1 MVHLKAIFLDFD
13 GVICESC
20 QIKNDAYYNSYRE
33 FGDEIA
39 SKVLEYHLQH
49 GGVSRVKIFPIA
61 HRMFLN
67 REIGEEEHK
76 MMCERFTAWVE
87 QEVVKAPL
95 VEGVEDFLK
104 EWQGKAK
111 IFVSS
116 GTPQDEMRRI
126 VAAKGLDKYFTEVLG
141 SPTLKAEHV
150 RTMLQKYSISKSD
163 ALFVGDAITDRDA
176 ASDAG
181 VKFIA
186 RISQDSRLQKEPY
199 TIQDFREIGNLV
211 GELFA

>member
-20 QIKNDAYYNSYRE
+20 QIKNDAYYNSYKE
-33 FGDEIA
+33 FGDDIA

-67 REIGEEEHK
+67 REIGKEEHQ

-95 VEGVEDFLK
+95 VAGVEDFLK
-104 EWQGKAK
+104 EWQGRAK

-126 VAAKGLDKYFTEVLG
+126 VSAKGLGQYFTEVLG
-141 SPTLKAEHV
+141 SPDLKADHV
-150 RTMLQKYSISKSD
+150 RNMLQKYSISKAD

-176 ASDAG
+176 AMDAG
-181 VKFIA
+181 VNFIA

-211 GELFA
+211 RELFA

>member
-20 QIKNDAYYNSYRE
+20 QIKNDAYYNSYKE
-33 FGDEIA
+33 FGDDVA

-67 REIGEEEHK
+67 REIGEGEHK

-87 QEVVKAPL
+87 QQVVKAPL
-95 VEGVEDFLK
+95 VEGVEDLLK
-104 EWQGKAK
+104 EWQGKAI

-126 VAAKGLDKYFTEVLG
+126 VTAKGLDKYFTEVLG
-141 SPTLKAEHV
+141 SPELKADHV
-150 RTMLQKYSISKSD
+150 RSMLQKYSIAKDD

-176 ASDAG
+176 AMDAG
-181 VKFIA
+181 VRFIA

>member
-20 QIKNDAYYNSYRE
+20 QVKNDAYYNSYKKY
-33 FGDEIA
+33 GDEIA

-49 GGVSRVKIFPIA
+49 GGISRVKIFPIA

-67 REIGEEEHK
+67 REIGEEEHR
-76 MMCERFTAWVE
+76 MMCERFTSWVE

-126 VAAKGLDKYFTEVLG
+126 VEAKGLNKYFTEVLG
-141 SPTLKAEHV
+141 SPVLKADHV
-150 RTMLQKYSISKSD
+150 RAMLQKYSIDKGD
-163 ALFVGDAITDRDA
+163 TLFVGDAITDRDA
-176 ASDAG
+176 AADAG
-181 VKFIA
+181 VKFVA
-186 RISQDSRLQKEPY
+186 RISQDSRLQKEKY

-211 GELFA
+211 RELFA

>member
-20 QIKNDAYYNSYRE
+20 QIKNDAYYNSYKE

-49 GGVSRVKIFPIA
+49 GGVSRVKIFPIV
-61 HRMFLN
+61 HRLFLN
-67 REIGEEEHK
+67 REIGKEEHQ

-95 VEGVEDFLK
+95 VAGVEDFLK
-104 EWQGKAK
+104 EWQGRAK

-126 VAAKGLDKYFTEVLG
+126 VSAKGLDQYFTEVLG
-141 SPTLKAEHV
+141 SPDLKADHV
-150 RTMLQKYSISKSD
+150 RNMLQKYSISKAD

-176 ASDAG
+176 AMDAG
-181 VKFIA
+181 VNFIA

-211 GELFA
+211 RELFA

>member
-1 MVHLKAIFLDFD
+1 
-13 GVICESC
+13 
-20 QIKNDAYYNSYRE
+20 
-33 FGDEIA
+33 
-39 SKVLEYHLQH
+39 

-67 REIGEEEHK
+67 REIGEEEHR

-87 QEVVKAPL
+87 QEVIKAPL
-95 VEGVEDFLK
+95 VQGVEDFLK
-104 EWQGKAK
+104 TWQGKAK

-126 VAAKGLDKYFTEVLG
+126 VSAKGLDKYFTEVLG
-141 SPTLKAEHV
+141 SPTLKADHV
-150 RTMLQKYSISKSD
+150 RQMLHKYSIGRND

-176 ASDAG
+176 AADAG
-181 VKFIA
+181 VRFIA

>member
-20 QIKNDAYYNSYRE
+20 QIKNEAYYNSYKE
-33 FGDEIA
+33 FGDDIA

-49 GGVSRVKIFPIA
+49 GGVSRVRIFPIA
-61 HRMFLN
+61 HRLFLN
-67 REIGEEEHK
+67 REIGEEEHR

-87 QEVVKAPL
+87 QEVVKALL

-104 EWQGKAK
+104 SWQGKAR

-126 VAAKGLDKYFTEVLG
+126 VSAKGLDKYFTEVLG
-141 SPTLKAEHV
+141 SPVLKADHV
-150 RTMLQKYSISKSD
+150 RNMLHKYSIAKED
-163 ALFVGDAITDRDA
+163 TLFVGDAITDRDA
-176 ASDAG
+176 AAEAG

-186 RISQDSRLQKEPY
+186 RISPDSRLQKEPY

-211 GELFA
+211 GKLFA

>member
-20 QIKNDAYYNSYRE
+20 QIKNDAYYNSYKE
-33 FGDEIA
+33 FGDEVA
-39 SKVLEYHLQH
+39 RKVLEYHLQH

-67 REIGEEEHK
+67 REIGEEEHR

-87 QEVVKAPL
+87 QEVLKAPL
-95 VEGVEDFLK
+95 VQGVEDFLK
-104 EWQGKAK
+104 TWQGKAK

-126 VAAKGLDKYFTEVLG
+126 VSAKGLDKYFTEVLG
-141 SPTLKAEHV
+141 SPTLKVDHV
-150 RTMLQKYSISKSD
+150 RQMLHKYSIDRND

-176 ASDAG
+176 AADAG
-181 VKFIA
+181 VRFIA

-211 GELFA
+211 GKLFA